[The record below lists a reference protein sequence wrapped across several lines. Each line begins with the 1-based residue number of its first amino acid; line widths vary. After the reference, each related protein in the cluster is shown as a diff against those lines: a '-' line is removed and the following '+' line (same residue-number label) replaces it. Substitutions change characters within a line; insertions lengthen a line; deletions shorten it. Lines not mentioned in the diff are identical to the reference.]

1 MEFVLWVVSIIS
13 VFVDNVFRE
22 YFTLVPLY
30 FLLESLPEIDDRTL
44 KSKVIRLFLFSLFYQ
59 SFSYQRLT
67 IIWVILTSVIIVIEL
82 YRDTFYYPWSA
93 SLLQAVLFLL
103 PYYFFEPVALLY
115 GFLVNCALFVYIYKK
130 LEFGGAR

>member
-1 MEFVLWVVSIIS
+1 
-13 VFVDNVFRE
+13 
-22 YFTLVPLY
+22 
-30 FLLESLPEIDDRTL
+30 
-44 KSKVIRLFLFSLFYQ
+44 LFSLFYQ

-67 IIWVILTSVIIVIEL
+67 IIWVVLTSVIIVIEL

>member
-1 MEFVLWVVSIIS
+1 MEFTLWVVSVIS

-30 FLLESLPEIDDRTL
+30 FLLESLPEIDKRSL

-67 IIWVILTSVIIVIEL
+67 IIWVIITSVIIVIEL

-103 PYYFFEPVALLY
+103 PYYFF
-115 GFLVNCALFVYIYKK
+115 
-130 LEFGGAR
+130 